1 MIEDRLE
8 CKQRRILVIQAGASV
23 FVSTGPAIGQAWR
36 IVQGYG
42 WHDEGGPLTCLWALD
57 MGAGAGNRDLC
68 NGAALASNTFSQLY
82 TVVPCAAPLILRSG
96 QTITFNA
103 AAKTGGKNV
112 VLELVIDEIVG
123 EESYVG

>member
-1 MIEDRLE
+1 VQEDRLE
-8 CKQRRILVIQAGASV
+8 CKQRRVLVIQAGAPV

-36 IVQGYG
+36 IVQAYG

-57 MGAGAGNRDLC
+57 LGGGNRDLC
-68 NGAALASNTFSQLY
+68 NGAALASAVFSQLY
-82 TVVPCAAPLILRSG
+82 TVVPCAAPIVLRSG

-112 VLELVIDEIVG
+112 VMELVIDEVLG